1 MLKETK
7 LKIKD
12 DLDLKNLESLGFI
25 KQDNGEYRYTDD
37 ESHECIGIFGERKI
51 VYFEYEKPIST
62 LSEYIIENV
71 LGILFDMIQ
80 KGWVEKTK

>member
-12 DLDLKNLESLGFI
+12 NLDLKNLESLGFI

-37 ESHECIGIFGERKI
+37 ESHECIGIFGERKA
-51 VYFEYEKPIST
+51 EA
-62 LSEYIIENV
+62 
-71 LGILFDMIQ
+71 GRCQ
-80 KGWVEKTK
+80 